1 MVRPDNPPALAFNRG
16 IGGEGGAGAAG
27 CVRGPRRG
35 LAPIRAAPPHP
46 CVALPPLAIRPAQAG
61 EARRIAE
68 IHVRGW
74 QWAYR
79 GLIPASLLEGLSV
92 EDRAAYWRRE
102 LGEGRQGNRHVWCA
116 ARGVDTLGFAAIG
129 PSRD

>member
-1 MVRPDNPPALAFNRG
+1 M
-16 IGGEGGAGAAG
+16 
-27 CVRGPRRG
+27 
-35 LAPIRAAPPHP
+35 
-46 CVALPPLAIRPAQAG
+46 PPLAIRPAQAG
-61 EARRIAE
+61 EAQRIAE

-102 LGEGRQGNRHVWCA
+102 LVEGRQGNRHVWGA
-116 ARGVDTLGFAAIG
+116 ARGADSLGFAAIG
-129 PSRD
+129 PSRDLGADADTGEVYATYLEPDVVGTGVGR